1 MVLWMSP
8 LGSLCIDEA
17 EAAEATEATEAAGAI
32 DETDVEE
39 KEQQDDTEDDDT
51 DGGLHRTTPTDEAAA
66 LSCPSAK
73 FDFAC
78 DEDHVQSVFRP
89 PQR

>member
-1 MVLWMSP
+1 MMVLWVTP
-8 LGSLCIDEA
+8 LGSLWVDDA
-17 EAAEATEATEAAGAI
+17 KAANPAEAAGAL

-39 KEQQDDTEDDDT
+39 KEQQDDTDDDDT
-51 DGGLHRTTPTDEAAA
+51 DGGLHRTTPTDAAAA
-66 LSCPSAK
+66 LSCPRSD

-89 PQR
+89 PRA